1 MIFQLII
8 GNLIQFRGAG
18 HPFSSFKAKV
28 NDMST
33 LKDNLP
39 SLNCDGAPQVRQSVR
54 DLRFSSIREVAN
66 AGIGRSDILPFWFG
80 EPDRPTPDFICAAA
94 QAAMAA
100 GDTFYTP
107 NLGETALRGAL
118 ARYLSSWHR
127 PVDENRVAVTSSG
140 VSALMLT
147 AQALYRPGDRVVVVT
162 PVWPNL
168 VEIPKILGARVEEVP
183 LTLGLDPTNISR
195 WRLDTGALLAA
206 LTPGC
211 RALVVNSP
219 NNPSGWVMPA
229 PQQEI
234 VLAHCRKHG
243 IWIVSDEVYGRI
255 LFNGPP
261 DRCAPSFLDI
271 ADPLDRL
278 IVINSFSKSW
288 MMTGWRLGWLV
299 APAALMHDMG
309 KLIEYNSS
317 CAPGF
322 IQKAGLTAVSRGES
336 VLQETVARFRA
347 SRDFLYGKLR
357 ELPGIEA
364 PLPEG
369 AMYLFFRVDGL
380 KDSLALCKALVA
392 DAGLG
397 LAPGSAFGPA
407 GEGCIRWCFASSLD
421 KLELGVNRFR
431 TFLAAGGRENN
442 RAFSG

>member
-1 MIFQLII
+1 
-8 GNLIQFRGAG
+8 
-18 HPFSSFKAKV
+18 
-28 NDMST
+28 MSRQ
-33 LKDNLP
+33 KDILP
-39 SLNCDGAPQVRQSVR
+39 SRDARSAPQARDSVR

-94 QAAMAA
+94 QASLAA

-107 NLGETALRGAL
+107 NLGEPALREAL
-118 ARYLSSWHR
+118 SRYLSAWHR
-127 PVDENRVAVTSSG
+127 PVADSRIAVTSSG
-140 VSALMLT
+140 VSALMLA
-147 AQALYRPGDRVVVVT
+147 AQSLYNPGDRVVVVT

-183 LTLGLDPTNISR
+183 LALCHDADGISR
-195 WRLDTGALLAA
+195 WHLDTDILLTA
-206 LTPGC
+206 LTPDC
-211 RALVVNSP
+211 RALVINSP

-229 PQQEI
+229 SQQKI
-234 VLAHCRKHG
+234 VLAHCRKYG

-255 LFNGPP
+255 LFNGLP

-271 ADPLDRL
+271 ADAEDRL
-278 IVINSFSKSW
+278 VVINSFSKSW
-288 MMTGWRLGWLV
+288 MMTGWRLGWIV
-299 APAALMHDMG
+299 APDALIHELG

-322 IQKAGLTAVSRGES
+322 IQKAGVVAVNQGES
-336 VLQETVARFRA
+336 ALRDTVARFQA

-357 ELPGIEA
+357 ELPGIET

-369 AMYLFFRVDGL
+369 AMYLFFRVEGL

-392 DAGLG
+392 EAGLG

-421 KLELGVNRFR
+421 RLELGVERFR
-431 TFLAAGGRENN
+431 TFLAAGGRCHN
-442 RAFSG
+442 RAVTG

>member
-1 MIFQLII
+1 MSAQKD
-8 GNLIQFRGAG
+8 
-18 HPFSSFKAKV
+18 HPPFLMA
-28 NDMST
+28 DST
-33 LKDNLP
+33 P
-39 SLNCDGAPQVRQSVR
+39 MARESVR

-66 AGIGRSDILPFWFG
+66 AGIGRNDILPFWFG

-94 QAAMAA
+94 QASMAA
-100 GDTFYTP
+100 GETFYTP
-107 NLGETALRGAL
+107 NLGEPALRAAL
-118 ARYLSSWHR
+118 SRYLSSWHR
-127 PVDENRVAVTSSG
+127 PVAESRIAVTSSG

-147 AQALYRPGDRVVVVT
+147 AQALYTPGDRVVVVT

-183 LTLGLDPTNISR
+183 LTLRHEKAGISR
-195 WRLDTGALLAA
+195 WHLDTDTLLAA
-206 LTPGC
+206 LTPDC
-211 RALVVNSP
+211 RALVINSP

-229 PQQEI
+229 PQQAI

-255 LFNGPP
+255 LFDGLPN
-261 DRCAPSFLDI
+261 RCAPSFLDI
-271 ADPLDRL
+271 ADEQDRL
-278 IVINSFSKSW
+278 VVINSFSKSW
-288 MMTGWRLGWLV
+288 MMTGWRLGWIV
-299 APAALMHDMG
+299 APDALMHDLG

-322 IQKAGLTAVSRGES
+322 IQKAGVAAVNQGEN
-336 VLQETVARFRA
+336 VLRDTVTRFQA

-357 ELPGIEA
+357 ELPGIET

-369 AMYLFFRVDGL
+369 AMYLFFRMDGL

-392 DAGLG
+392 EAGLG

-431 TFLAAGGRENN
+431 TFLAAGDRNHN